1 MKKRLSHFLYT
12 LLILATLSYSSHSTV
27 LAQTTQ
33 NEVNQDLDTTD
44 GNTDVSWPK
53 GPNAN
58 TLTSSS
64 AVLMDADTGLI
75 LYNKNMTDKHYP
87 ASITK
92 IMTTLLAIE
101 NCSLDETVT
110 FTADEVLN
118 LESGASNINTQVGE
132 KLTIEQCLYG
142 IMLASA
148 NEVCNGVADHISGD
162 IESFGKLMTSR
173 AKELGCVNTN
183 FTNPNGLHSDDH
195 YTCAY
200 DMALI
205 GKEAL
210 KDSTFRKVA
219 NTAHTYLDK
228 TNKSDA
234 RSLYNH
240 HNMINAY
247 TTSQFL
253 YPDCIG
259 GKTGYTS
266 AAQSTLVTF
275 AQRNDIT
282 LVCVVMEGTSSKTDI
297 NHNIYTDTQSLLNFG
312 FDNYQMH
319 NLSEATSDTTEEVA
333 SPFFTLYDSIMDT
346 EHSPIQTSNSG
357 KVLLPNGVNLNK
369 ATQEVSFFDAQDTT
383 KEENEIGTVTY
394 TYGNK
399 TVGST
404 NIYFQPEISKNR
416 LTNSSDIKYSS
427 STYVASKSKRTTN
440 IFRQIFMIAG
450 IVVVVVALGIY
461 IYIFI
466 QKRRQSK
473 LRYRNGRRRS

>member
-1 MKKRLSHFLYT
+1 MKKKFSYFLYI
-12 LLILATLSYSSHSTV
+12 LLILATLSYPANPVV
-27 LAQTTQ
+27 LAETNQ
-33 NEVNQDLDTTD
+33 NEVNRDLDTTD

-53 GPNAN
+53 GPSAK

-101 NCSLDETVT
+101 NCSLDDTVT

-132 KLTIEQCLYG
+132 KLTIEQCLYA

-148 NEVCNGVADHISGD
+148 NEVCNGVADHISGN
-162 IESFGKLMTSR
+162 IENFGQLMTSR

-205 GKEAL
+205 GQEAM
-210 KDSTFRKVA
+210 KNSTFRTVA
-219 NTAHTYLDK
+219 NTAHTYLEK

-253 YPDCIG
+253 NPDCIG

-282 LVCVVMEGTSSKTDI
+282 LVCVVMEGVSSKTDS
-297 NHNIYTDTQSLLNFG
+297 NNNIYTDTQRLLNFG

-319 NLSEATSDTTEEVA
+319 NLSESSSDTTEEVD
-333 SPFFTLYDSIMDT
+333 SPFFTLYDSILDT

-357 KVLLPNGVNLNK
+357 KVLLPNGVTLSE
-369 ATQEVSFFDAQDTT
+369 ATQEVTFFEPEGATQ
-383 KEENEIGTVTY
+383 EENEIGTVTY

-404 NIYFQPEISKNR
+404 NIYFQPEISKSR
-416 LTNSSDIKYSS
+416 LTNSKDIEYTS

-440 IFRQIFMIAG
+440 IFRQILLIAG
-450 IVVVVVALGIY
+450 IVVVVVAVGIY
-461 IYIFI
+461 IYVLM
-466 QKRRQSK
+466 QRHRKTK